1 MIKKQKCFKCDH
13 RAVWWYVPSDE
24 LDKNARYYCDSH
36 VSRGCSCNMDFD
48 DAGNIIKEYLDEQ
61 GRQLP
66 CCEYYYNPDGYEE
79 END

>member
-1 MIKKQKCFKCDH
+1 
-13 RAVWWYVPSDE
+13 
-24 LDKNARYYCDSH
+24 
-36 VSRGCSCNMDFD
+36 MDFD